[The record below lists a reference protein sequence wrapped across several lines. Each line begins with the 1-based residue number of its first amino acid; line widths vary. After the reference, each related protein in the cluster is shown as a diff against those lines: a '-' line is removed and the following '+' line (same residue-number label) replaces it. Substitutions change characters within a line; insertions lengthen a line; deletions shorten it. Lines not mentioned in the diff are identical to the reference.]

1 MCLNIENNKMKDFEI
16 ETLAHPQI
24 EIEEF
29 PFPSKSLS
37 EIDMQLQLKKENLFQ
52 KQMYS
57 FKEYIF
63 YNNLPY
69 DTLNALN
76 INSSTT
82 DYDKHYYTPFK
93 DFDSTYIEHLQQLRH
108 QYMLKL
114 NSSKSTPTQPVI
126 TSDTSNDQAATQ
138 HTQCMPFQ
146 KLINNLLLTMQ
157 SKHDISLKHSIINRL
172 LNNMTLFFKSSSSSS
187 TSNAVTSNEDIETTL
202 IQCINLFTNEFITN
216 SNTKSISPIA
226 INGLVKFQYISLHLH
241 SFYLFYKVNSILHE
255 LNISVNNYKQIYT
268 MFFKR
273 HLTSTCLFKDNS
285 ILPYKTLLFG
295 NKNEIY
301 KYTFLTKNN
310 YVYLLIQYKPDL
322 KWNLYKLKPNAKNS
336 KFLIYNE
343 THINLKDSL
352 KVKMSTSLNYA
363 SEQIVICSIGNKS
376 SCVLMYIDKH
386 TLKQLA
392 IKEFKLN
399 YSAST
404 KVHALF
410 ATSSHFH
417 VITDDSVYEINYVK
431 QSFIFNKYKCKDD
444 VDVVKTIEKANG
456 FEFNDE
462 YVYIP
467 SRQDRTIVYD
477 VNKRM
482 FKSIDNVFPNTYYE
496 GYYDS
501 YNRYYVVCSEK
512 LKQIEFSYYKMKEV
526 QLMFTLGRSQVM
538 KEINDGMAE
547 CVARLKK
554 SNNSGNS
561 SDKVFNVDNYLT
573 MNDYFTEYNSN
584 YNDIDFVINTN
595 NSNDYYNYFILLLTK
610 MCIYYGETSDNE
622 MNRNM
627 FMKFYNNEKF
637 LHEIFTL
644 FINASSSLSSS
655 LVSTLSNVNS
665 KISKLLPKCYLII
678 MKSFITSSIASKSYT
693 TNFFNKLNEIF
704 DYMFTNITHNIDN
717 DIYMDIVMLLI
728 QRFCFIEYSYP
739 NVVNS
744 YITNTST
751 HLTLKLFLLC
761 YKLHE
766 IKLLNEMNIN
776 VIETCIEFENELL
789 INQHHKRKDLDG
801 VTYKYLH
808 EFKQLLQDTIIT
820 WLRKQHDQRDETLFR
835 LLFKHFN
842 TLIEHL
848 ISSTQVIHVT
858 THNSVLCS
866 CVLFAVNYFITRVTS
881 SQPFNYSSVYKYISL
896 IKPIYHNLNVLY
908 SQQHMLK
915 HVKHDLLTEEQIL
928 ISSEHPC
935 EFDRKKYYDKRN
947 LLTIEPKQNESK
959 VYVSF
964 DPLSYINKPGNILY
978 ENAKYHTV
986 IPMQSQEV
994 NVNELKIQYLPQ
1006 TLELAKVK
1014 EGTELSYGFDMKID
1028 NYSGS
1033 TTCDD
1038 DVVYDINRVIVYS
1051 IGYFMKCIVNM
1062 SSNGSSSSGT
1072 SSNEHDDT
1080 LFQQLFNSKLFEHVS
1095 LNSTKITQTINEQT
1109 HVINSLI
1116 NTATDDNY
1124 IQIKQKLSTLLNND
1138 TINDNNISS
1147 SSSALSTVQTIVTK
1161 LYPDYTIDSNYNK
1174 TINALHAQFVAKNV
1188 WGSLSA
1194 KQIQPVVMG
1203 LFTIVLKNEKLL
1215 LLFDAFVS
1223 EYTSSS
1229 SSSKP
1234 INTVTNYTLFY
1245 TIYVEVSKI
1254 KKWFT
1259 QKQNDIAE
1267 ALSKRN
1273 SMNESVDNIIQ
1284 HEIDVYVVNLHNK
1297 INFILNALNVN
1308 EQPLSLIYHVEYTQN
1323 IQDVIDT
1330 LFTYIQTD
1338 LIDVSTLTTKITS
1351 QNIYATTKSFALQ
1364 ILNIFLNIS
1373 THPQNI
1379 KDIITWFNSISKNN
1393 SPNHINYIT
1402 HDISGATVSHTAKL
1416 QLELYAFQMLL
1427 IQTLKQPLLTSLTS
1441 NVYDVS
1447 FYITAIQSLIYPFK
1461 QRDHPFLQLS
1471 EFFTLF
1477 DAHTIVSQII
1487 YSNLPLQTAHI
1498 AYNDILNYNK
1508 VDYCKLY
1515 TTIYEFYNMYSY
1527 LVFNK
1532 FTTHRSQLLSN
1543 ADDNDNETLM
1553 LMCKISEIVIGIITT
1568 YIERMRCFKA
1578 SGSNINETSLNLVS
1592 EEKLNAYL
1600 HVLYRSLSFTNKY
1613 VYHFMEHSSLLLS
1626 HILEVMLYC
1635 SDKNKLI
1642 CLNILSLF
1650 ILNTTTNIK
1659 ATALSYLRRSFTELQ
1674 TALQIHHNDL
1684 YTYILTFKSSIDSS
1698 EHWFF
1703 VLFVFTYVY
1712 LLQQDNN
1719 ENAFYKTDIDF
1730 NISFSLIH
1738 LLRQVI
1744 TNSNNVLS
1752 QCITDYAVG
1761 MISKYITQAHPHV
1774 MVALLLFGCSNDYSL
1789 GVGSDVLVNVDKK
1802 ETDVHN
1808 NSNNSGSSSSGE
1820 YDINIFAYNDNT
1832 INNAHDELTHKKGVV
1847 VGFYSDNKQIFETC
1861 MNTDNT
1867 TNTTNT
1873 NSNDTVSS
1881 SNDFSKFQFALKNYA
1896 FVALNSE
1903 ITKDNIEGTLL
1914 KPIVVE
1920 TKELIVYNNNPFT
1933 NKRLYDIVVENDI
1946 ISILIRKFDALIDE
1960 FKYVVMSLLRKFIS
1974 IATQRDDHRINIQQM
1989 FNMNVLNMFI
1999 KTSQCSYNSE
2009 CGICSLEELETRHFK
2024 YICMFKCASA
2034 YMKRSTLLNA
2044 NTNANTINVIEPSAS
2059 AIEHQ
2064 GDVFL
2069 SAESFFVKFN
2079 ENLIKEFHVNKLL
2092 NVSLFTNNDKY
2103 YPFYKYESETI
2114 NSINDNNNEYVLAM
2128 DSAVLTAHVIKLL
2141 NTKSNLKCI
2150 ITNDNVSEYKLCE
2163 FPVIVMNANEY
2174 EQLCLFLFEQQPNDE
2189 YQNFFMESLQKD
2201 FTMLLDIPIEM
2212 ISETVHLSQR
2222 DLILNVLN
2230 ESTSVHVP
2238 SAASSSS
2245 TTNNVNSDNTHN
2257 QQNEHNDNVKMTKKE
2272 MSVVI
2277 SKMNSLSARRLIM
2290 MLITI
2295 YDDLRHRMDNI
2306 DNVIKL
2312 LKMLLYEL
2320 NVLQLNKGN
2329 NMLNDVV
2336 QLIRRFIY
2344 NVCCGFDKHEHDRK
2358 LITKLLSVDFL
2369 RNTNHIDYSVLTKL
2383 KTESELMLY
2392 DNIENN
2398 FKIIFAVLPQMKTLI
2413 SFDIYNYEM
2422 QVFTSLIKKSNELIK
2437 TSTKTFA
2444 FVFDILLQLLME
2456 LNVAIQSDTASS
2468 TAVKALEQYKG
2479 VFFSNDFAFFVSKA
2493 ESLLNENEPQTT
2505 DNDNKIF
2512 QLIFMYFEL
2521 AFNMQ
2526 LQYDIDL
2533 NVKQFYDM
2541 KLTEFYFNYAL
2552 LSNKLNNKITY
2563 LYFLQQLNLIPQSS
2577 KPSTTQIIPFHY
2589 YDTSFTVPHT
2599 TKLSFVDEPAY
2610 TNIEITVNDVD
2621 TSLLGDEHCV
2631 FVYADSQCQTLQHY
2645 IRSDQRG
2652 KSFYIQHEHGNN
2664 ELYVSFPYTKY
2675 KTDLFG
2681 SGSNEKQSL
2690 GCDGDVTKKYV
2701 VPEKCVGLDKAKNI
2715 IDFKFG
2721 YYHTFVTTMDHNLYT
2736 CGGDSGSSFK
2746 IEDNYGMFNLN
2757 THFQDLVQ
2765 KEGITGIWVNNF
2777 NASILVTKENNVYG
2791 CGNNNEYCLTDKLM
2805 LNDVITVP
2813 IMLPPFKQKV
2823 TKVACGFKATFFIV
2837 DDGTGYT
2844 VGSNTFRQ
2852 CGSMEEENEYKKYF
2866 HLLPP
2871 PNSAFRDVVAGEEY
2885 FLMLIDEPNWKGRLY
2900 SLGSNE
2906 CGRAGVGRDS
2916 SNRLQKCKGVE
2927 HLHFKIIASRNES
2940 TAAVTV
2946 DGYLYTFGFNGE
2958 GALGQ
2963 GNTTNYYQPA
2973 IVKSVKDYII
2983 DSVGISHNHMVLVGR
2998 SRSNGKRYAFS
3009 CGTHQYECLA
3019 YAKTTGEHKVLTPK
3033 IIPFFLNKQPCY
3045 EPMEVS
3051 VSRYQSYF
3059 MTMLTKVNDDLRMEG
3074 NNKVKCG
3081 KCKKDVEYVLRFYIS
3096 SNNGKYVFICED
3108 CVGAVSDNDSVY
3120 YCVTTPYEGITTQI
3134 EMIKMNLPFVFDIT
3148 AATSVNDD
3156 DNTVHCVEC
3165 KDVITHYVYMS
3176 ELEPTL
3182 TLCSNCVNTKCK
3194 LILFPQLFYVI
3205 NTAYFKWFCNAYKV
3219 SSQTKYTHYIYHNV
3233 KHSETP
3239 ILTLEITKHYSKYD
3253 ELLLINKDEHINAI
3267 YESFWKK
3274 ISKKQL
3280 TSLSAL
3286 KLDVETNQL
3295 ANNKH
3300 ANFLLS
3306 NDAFSIYNYMKALT
3320 DNTMQYQSLL
3330 HLNEH
3335 EMNLLYNVSSAISD
3349 SIYKMLHISTSNKT
3363 ETCVPFYQEA
3373 ISDYLEII
3381 NSKERVNLF
3390 TERLDKMKINV
3401 RPQDKEISI
3410 NRHKAARFYPLNKVD
3425 TTGENTVFGQF
3436 YHKMKNFPSRNY
3448 LSLPGDRIFAVKLL
3462 GEGSTDYGG
3471 PYNEVLSII
3480 CKELQS
3486 KCLDLFIPTPNNKND
3501 VGKLRDK
3508 YIPNPS
3514 AKSVLALDMYHF
3526 IGCLF
3531 GHVVSSG
3538 HLLSFNFHPLFWSKV
3553 TSFSKS
3559 ISFSEIESI
3568 DKYFYKHI
3576 TAIES
3581 FPLSKT
3587 QKEFEEAFPELT
3599 FTITLSNNEV
3609 YELIPKGKETKVTL
3623 HNKQEYTM
3631 LAKKARIE
3639 EFDTQVRSIRAGL
3652 LSVIPYTELSLLMGK
3667 DLELLV
3673 CGESVLDVA
3682 VLQQFTEYSGYTR
3695 DAPVVVNFWKALK
3708 EFTPEE
3714 RESYLKY
3721 VWGRTRLPDPNVNKF
3736 THVIA
3741 KMSGV
3746 NQDKRLPTASTC
3758 YFTLELPNYSSY
3770 EILKEKLKYVIMNC
3784 SEIDK
3789 DFIANPN
3796 EIEL

>member
-1 MCLNIENNKMKDFEI
+1 
-16 ETLAHPQI
+16 
-24 EIEEF
+24 
-29 PFPSKSLS
+29 
-37 EIDMQLQLKKENLFQ
+37 
-52 KQMYS
+52 
-57 FKEYIF
+57 
-63 YNNLPY
+63 
-69 DTLNALN
+69 
-76 INSSTT
+76 
-82 DYDKHYYTPFK
+82 
-93 DFDSTYIEHLQQLRH
+93 
-108 QYMLKL
+108 
-114 NSSKSTPTQPVI
+114 
-126 TSDTSNDQAATQ
+126 
-138 HTQCMPFQ
+138 
-146 KLINNLLLTMQ
+146 
-157 SKHDISLKHSIINRL
+157 
-172 LNNMTLFFKSSSSSS
+172 
-187 TSNAVTSNEDIETTL
+187 
-202 IQCINLFTNEFITN
+202 
-216 SNTKSISPIA
+216 
-226 INGLVKFQYISLHLH
+226 
-241 SFYLFYKVNSILHE
+241 
-255 LNISVNNYKQIYT
+255 
-268 MFFKR
+268 
-273 HLTSTCLFKDNS
+273 
-285 ILPYKTLLFG
+285 
-295 NKNEIY
+295 
-301 KYTFLTKNN
+301 
-310 YVYLLIQYKPDL
+310 
-322 KWNLYKLKPNAKNS
+322 
-336 KFLIYNE
+336 
-343 THINLKDSL
+343 
-352 KVKMSTSLNYA
+352 MSTSLNYA

-501 YNRYYVVCSEK
+501 YNKYYVVCSEK

-538 KEINDGMAE
+538 KEINDGMVE

-610 MCIYYGETSDNE
+610 MCIYYGEASDNE

-644 FINASSSLSSS
+644 FINASSSSSSS

-820 WLRKQHDQRDETLFR
+820 WLSKQHDQRDETLFR

-858 THNSVLCS
+858 TYNSVLCS
-866 CVLFAVNYFITRVTS
+866 CVLFAVNYFITSVSS

-947 LLTIEPKQNESK
+947 LLTIEPKQNENK

-1062 SSNGSSSSGT
+1062 SSNGSSSGT

-1330 LFTYIQTD
+1330 LFTSIQTD
-1338 LIDVSTLTTKITS
+1338 LIDVSTLTTKIIS

-1568 YIERMRCFKA
+1568 YIESMRCFKA
-1578 SGSNINETSLNLVS
+1578 SGSNINEASFNLVS

-1730 NISFSLIH
+1730 NVSFRLIH

-1744 TNSNNVLS
+1744 TNRDNVLS

-1960 FKYVVMSLLRKFIS
+1960 FKY
-1974 IATQRDDHRINIQQM
+1974 
-1989 FNMNVLNMFI
+1989 
-1999 KTSQCSYNSE
+1999 
-2009 CGICSLEELETRHFK
+2009 
-2024 YICMFKCASA
+2024 
-2034 YMKRSTLLNA
+2034 
-2044 NTNANTINVIEPSAS
+2044 
-2059 AIEHQ
+2059 
-2064 GDVFL
+2064 
-2069 SAESFFVKFN
+2069 
-2079 ENLIKEFHVNKLL
+2079 
-2092 NVSLFTNNDKY
+2092 
-2103 YPFYKYESETI
+2103 
-2114 NSINDNNNEYVLAM
+2114 NNN
-2128 DSAVLTAHVIKLL
+2128 
-2141 NTKSNLKCI
+2141 
-2150 ITNDNVSEYKLCE
+2150 
-2163 FPVIVMNANEY
+2163 
-2174 EQLCLFLFEQQPNDE
+2174 
-2189 YQNFFMESLQKD
+2189 
-2201 FTMLLDIPIEM
+2201 
-2212 ISETVHLSQR
+2212 
-2222 DLILNVLN
+2222 
-2230 ESTSVHVP
+2230 
-2238 SAASSSS
+2238 
-2245 TTNNVNSDNTHN
+2245 
-2257 QQNEHNDNVKMTKKE
+2257 
-2272 MSVVI
+2272 
-2277 SKMNSLSARRLIM
+2277 
-2290 MLITI
+2290 
-2295 YDDLRHRMDNI
+2295 NI
-2306 DNVIKL
+2306 
-2312 LKMLLYEL
+2312 
-2320 NVLQLNKGN
+2320 
-2329 NMLNDVV
+2329 
-2336 QLIRRFIY
+2336 
-2344 NVCCGFDKHEHDRK
+2344 
-2358 LITKLLSVDFL
+2358 
-2369 RNTNHIDYSVLTKL
+2369 
-2383 KTESELMLY
+2383 
-2392 DNIENN
+2392 
-2398 FKIIFAVLPQMKTLI
+2398 
-2413 SFDIYNYEM
+2413 
-2422 QVFTSLIKKSNELIK
+2422 
-2437 TSTKTFA
+2437 
-2444 FVFDILLQLLME
+2444 
-2456 LNVAIQSDTASS
+2456 
-2468 TAVKALEQYKG
+2468 
-2479 VFFSNDFAFFVSKA
+2479 
-2493 ESLLNENEPQTT
+2493 
-2505 DNDNKIF
+2505 
-2512 QLIFMYFEL
+2512 
-2521 AFNMQ
+2521 
-2526 LQYDIDL
+2526 
-2533 NVKQFYDM
+2533 
-2541 KLTEFYFNYAL
+2541 
-2552 LSNKLNNKITY
+2552 
-2563 LYFLQQLNLIPQSS
+2563 
-2577 KPSTTQIIPFHY
+2577 
-2589 YDTSFTVPHT
+2589 
-2599 TKLSFVDEPAY
+2599 
-2610 TNIEITVNDVD
+2610 
-2621 TSLLGDEHCV
+2621 
-2631 FVYADSQCQTLQHY
+2631 
-2645 IRSDQRG
+2645 
-2652 KSFYIQHEHGNN
+2652 
-2664 ELYVSFPYTKY
+2664 
-2675 KTDLFG
+2675 
-2681 SGSNEKQSL
+2681 
-2690 GCDGDVTKKYV
+2690 
-2701 VPEKCVGLDKAKNI
+2701 
-2715 IDFKFG
+2715 
-2721 YYHTFVTTMDHNLYT
+2721 
-2736 CGGDSGSSFK
+2736 
-2746 IEDNYGMFNLN
+2746 
-2757 THFQDLVQ
+2757 
-2765 KEGITGIWVNNF
+2765 
-2777 NASILVTKENNVYG
+2777 
-2791 CGNNNEYCLTDKLM
+2791 
-2805 LNDVITVP
+2805 
-2813 IMLPPFKQKV
+2813 
-2823 TKVACGFKATFFIV
+2823 
-2837 DDGTGYT
+2837 
-2844 VGSNTFRQ
+2844 
-2852 CGSMEEENEYKKYF
+2852 
-2866 HLLPP
+2866 
-2871 PNSAFRDVVAGEEY
+2871 
-2885 FLMLIDEPNWKGRLY
+2885 
-2900 SLGSNE
+2900 
-2906 CGRAGVGRDS
+2906 
-2916 SNRLQKCKGVE
+2916 
-2927 HLHFKIIASRNES
+2927 
-2940 TAAVTV
+2940 
-2946 DGYLYTFGFNGE
+2946 
-2958 GALGQ
+2958 
-2963 GNTTNYYQPA
+2963 
-2973 IVKSVKDYII
+2973 
-2983 DSVGISHNHMVLVGR
+2983 
-2998 SRSNGKRYAFS
+2998 
-3009 CGTHQYECLA
+3009 
-3019 YAKTTGEHKVLTPK
+3019 
-3033 IIPFFLNKQPCY
+3033 
-3045 EPMEVS
+3045 
-3051 VSRYQSYF
+3051 
-3059 MTMLTKVNDDLRMEG
+3059 
-3074 NNKVKCG
+3074 
-3081 KCKKDVEYVLRFYIS
+3081 
-3096 SNNGKYVFICED
+3096 
-3108 CVGAVSDNDSVY
+3108 
-3120 YCVTTPYEGITTQI
+3120 
-3134 EMIKMNLPFVFDIT
+3134 
-3148 AATSVNDD
+3148 
-3156 DNTVHCVEC
+3156 
-3165 KDVITHYVYMS
+3165 
-3176 ELEPTL
+3176 
-3182 TLCSNCVNTKCK
+3182 
-3194 LILFPQLFYVI
+3194 
-3205 NTAYFKWFCNAYKV
+3205 
-3219 SSQTKYTHYIYHNV
+3219 YIY
-3233 KHSETP
+3233 
-3239 ILTLEITKHYSKYD
+3239 
-3253 ELLLINKDEHINAI
+3253 
-3267 YESFWKK
+3267 
-3274 ISKKQL
+3274 
-3280 TSLSAL
+3280 
-3286 KLDVETNQL
+3286 
-3295 ANNKH
+3295 
-3300 ANFLLS
+3300 
-3306 NDAFSIYNYMKALT
+3306 
-3320 DNTMQYQSLL
+3320 
-3330 HLNEH
+3330 
-3335 EMNLLYNVSSAISD
+3335 
-3349 SIYKMLHISTSNKT
+3349 IYK
-3363 ETCVPFYQEA
+3363 
-3373 ISDYLEII
+3373 
-3381 NSKERVNLF
+3381 
-3390 TERLDKMKINV
+3390 
-3401 RPQDKEISI
+3401 
-3410 NRHKAARFYPLNKVD
+3410 
-3425 TTGENTVFGQF
+3425 
-3436 YHKMKNFPSRNY
+3436 
-3448 LSLPGDRIFAVKLL
+3448 
-3462 GEGSTDYGG
+3462 
-3471 PYNEVLSII
+3471 
-3480 CKELQS
+3480 
-3486 KCLDLFIPTPNNKND
+3486 
-3501 VGKLRDK
+3501 
-3508 YIPNPS
+3508 
-3514 AKSVLALDMYHF
+3514 
-3526 IGCLF
+3526 
-3531 GHVVSSG
+3531 
-3538 HLLSFNFHPLFWSKV
+3538 
-3553 TSFSKS
+3553 
-3559 ISFSEIESI
+3559 
-3568 DKYFYKHI
+3568 
-3576 TAIES
+3576 
-3581 FPLSKT
+3581 
-3587 QKEFEEAFPELT
+3587 
-3599 FTITLSNNEV
+3599 
-3609 YELIPKGKETKVTL
+3609 
-3623 HNKQEYTM
+3623 
-3631 LAKKARIE
+3631 
-3639 EFDTQVRSIRAGL
+3639 
-3652 LSVIPYTELSLLMGK
+3652 
-3667 DLELLV
+3667 
-3673 CGESVLDVA
+3673 
-3682 VLQQFTEYSGYTR
+3682 
-3695 DAPVVVNFWKALK
+3695 
-3708 EFTPEE
+3708 
-3714 RESYLKY
+3714 
-3721 VWGRTRLPDPNVNKF
+3721 
-3736 THVIA
+3736 
-3741 KMSGV
+3741 
-3746 NQDKRLPTASTC
+3746 
-3758 YFTLELPNYSSY
+3758 
-3770 EILKEKLKYVIMNC
+3770 
-3784 SEIDK
+3784 
-3789 DFIANPN
+3789 
-3796 EIEL
+3796 